1 MDNKI
6 VANGVIWNAVGK
18 YSSQGISFLVSI
30 VMARLLTPQD
40 YGILG
45 IIAVFIAISDTF
57 IDAGFSNALIKKVNC
72 SAKDLSTV
80 FYCNVTISI
89 LVFLVLF
96 ICAPYIANFYKI
108 PILVQT
114 TRVMALSFIINSF
127 GAVSRTLLVKE
138 LNFKATNIITLIG
151 SITSGTIGILL
162 AIANFGVWALVF
174 QTVLTSLI
182 ITIINIIY
190 AKWIPLITFSK
201 NSFHELFGFGSKLLA
216 SNMVFQIHNNLYNL
230 VIGKAF
236 NSIQLGYFSRA
247 AGYAQL
253 IPGNIYGLFQG
264 ILFPILSKI
273 QDKDDELLEFCYK
286 AIKITSFIIFPCI
299 FFLVGAAKPL
309 IVLMITDKW
318 LPVVPLLQ
326 ILCLGYLFDYLPS
339 IWSNFYLAKG
349 RSDFFL
355 RMQMISKPV
364 SLILLVISAFISM
377 EAVAWSKVI
386 SMFVG
391 VVTSAY
397 YIKFVLRTLSYKT
410 VLKCIFVPFIISLIL
425 MGGLLYYCEH
435 VKLSWI
441 TLIGCTLI
449 YCSFFL
455 FFEYIFDRY
464 TLFSLYRMLKNMKAR
479 HHK

>member
-57 IDAGFSNALIKKVNC
+57 IDAGFSNALIKKANC

-80 FYCNVTISI
+80 FYCNVSISI
-89 LVFLVLF
+89 LVFLILF

-151 SITSGTIGILL
+151 SITSGIIGILL

-190 AKWIPLITFSK
+190 AKWIPLFTFSK

-216 SNMVFQIHNNLYNL
+216 SNVAFQIHNNLYNL

-236 NSIQLGYFSRA
+236 NSTQLGYFSRA
-247 AGYAQL
+247 AGYAHL

-264 ILFPILSKI
+264 ILFPVLSKI
-273 QDKDDELLEFCYK
+273 QDNDDELLEFCYK

-309 IVLMITDKW
+309 IILMITDKW

-364 SLILLVISAFISM
+364 SLILLVITAFISM

-386 SMFVG
+386 SMFVC
-391 VVTSAY
+391 VATSAY
-397 YIKFVLRTLSYKT
+397 YIKIVLETLSYT
-410 VLKCIFVPFIISLIL
+410 QICKCLFTPFIISFVL
-425 MGGLLYYCEH
+425 MIGLLLYSEH
-435 VKLSWI
+435 VKTDWI
-441 TLIGCTLI
+441 TLLIGTLGYWLTYFI
-449 YCSFFL
+449 
-455 FFEYIFDRY
+455 FEYVLDRHI
-464 TLFSLYRMLKNMKAR
+464 TLSYLHILKDMKSLSF
-479 HHK
+479 